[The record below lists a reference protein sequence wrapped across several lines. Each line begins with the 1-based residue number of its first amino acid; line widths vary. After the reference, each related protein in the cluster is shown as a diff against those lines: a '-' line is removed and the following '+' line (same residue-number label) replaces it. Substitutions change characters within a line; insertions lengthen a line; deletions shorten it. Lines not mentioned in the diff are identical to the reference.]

1 MMPSP
6 PAGASHGDE
15 GSTERVTVAHL
26 VCGCQR
32 SDPRLALCG
41 TDVTDTHAGTLLLP
55 APAVQSCAV
64 CLDLGRTVLI
74 ARRCERCPT

>member
-6 PAGASHGDE
+6 PAGASHGDPRPP
-15 GSTERVTVAHL
+15 ERVTVAHL

-41 TDVTDTHAGTLLLP
+41 SDVTDTHPRTLLLP
-55 APAVQSCAV
+55 ADAVQACAV

-74 ARRCERCPT
+74 SRRCERCPT